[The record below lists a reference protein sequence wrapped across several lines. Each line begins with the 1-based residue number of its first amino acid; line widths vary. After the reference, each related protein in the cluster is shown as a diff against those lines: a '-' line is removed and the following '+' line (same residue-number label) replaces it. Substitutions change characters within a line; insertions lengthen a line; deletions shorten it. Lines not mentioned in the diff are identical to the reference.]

1 MSQVLSRKTRS
12 DAENAER
19 GSGGCRGWVMMV
31 RSSFCR
37 TFGMARVELIHERLT
52 HSVIGAFFEV
62 AATLGFGFLE
72 HVYVASL
79 TRELH
84 DRGHSIGLEVSV
96 PILYKGE
103 EVARQRLDMIV
114 DSKLIVEIKSTR
126 ILHEG
131 SVRQVANY
139 LRATNLELG
148 LLLHFGPRPRFYRV
162 VCTNLTSRTP
172 KNSSPRVPPPPRSPR
187 NPSVIV
193 ASGTA
198 PDA

>member
-1 MSQVLSRKTRS
+1 MGRI
-12 DAENAER
+12 
-19 GSGGCRGWVMMV
+19 
-31 RSSFCR
+31 
-37 TFGMARVELIHERLT
+37 ELIHEKLT
-52 HSVIGAFFEV
+52 HSVVGAFFEV
-62 AATLGFGFLE
+62 SRTLGFGFLE

-79 TRELH
+79 ASELH
-84 DRGHSIGLEVSV
+84 DRGHDVGREVSI
-96 PILYKGE
+96 PIYYKGE

-114 DSKLIVEIKSTR
+114 EGKLVLEIKSTR

-162 VCTNLTSRTP
+162 ICTNPTSHTP
-172 KNSSPRVPPPPRSPR
+172 PNLSPRFPFPPRSPR

-193 ASGTA
+193 ARGGDE
-198 PDA
+198 PPC

>member
-1 MSQVLSRKTRS
+1 MSRI
-12 DAENAER
+12 
-19 GSGGCRGWVMMV
+19 
-31 RSSFCR
+31 
-37 TFGMARVELIHERLT
+37 ELIHETLT

-72 HVYVASL
+72 HVYAASL
-79 TRELH
+79 ARELH
-84 DRGHSIGLEVSV
+84 GRGHGVGREVSV

-103 EVARQRLDMIV
+103 EVTRQRLDIIV
-114 DSKLIVEIKSTR
+114 DGKLIVEIKSTR

-162 VCTNLTSRTP
+162 ICTNSRSRTP
-172 KNSSPRVPPPPRSPR
+172 NSPSPRFPSPPRSPR
-187 NPSVIV
+187 TPSVIV
-193 ASGTA
+193 ASDNEPQA
-198 PDA
+198 

>member
-1 MSQVLSRKTRS
+1 MSRI
-12 DAENAER
+12 
-19 GSGGCRGWVMMV
+19 
-31 RSSFCR
+31 
-37 TFGMARVELIHERLT
+37 ELTHEKLT

-62 AATLGFGFLE
+62 SRTLGFGFLE

-84 DRGHSIGLEVSV
+84 DRGHDVGREVSV
-96 PILYKGE
+96 PIWYKRE

-114 DSKLIVEIKSTR
+114 DAKLIVEIKSTR

-162 VCTNLTSRTP
+162 ICTNSTSRTP
-172 KNSSPRVPPPPRSPR
+172 NNSSPRFPSPPRSPR
-187 NPSVIV
+187 KPAVIV
-193 ASGTA
+193 ASGNSNDILA
-198 PDA
+198 

>member
-1 MSQVLSRKTRS
+1 MS
-12 DAENAER
+12 
-19 GSGGCRGWVMMV
+19 GI
-31 RSSFCR
+31 
-37 TFGMARVELIHERLT
+37 ELIHERLT
-52 HSVIGAFFEV
+52 HSVIGAFLEV
-62 AATLGFGFLE
+62 FRTLGFGFLE

-79 TRELH
+79 TRELN
-84 DRGHSIGLEVSV
+84 DRGHDVGREVSV

-114 DSKLIVEIKSTR
+114 DGKLIVEIKSTR

-162 VCTNLTSRTP
+162 ICTNSTSRTP
-172 KNSSPRVPPPPRSPR
+172 KNTSPRFPPPPRSPR

-193 ASGTA
+193 ARDGDEPTC
-198 PDA
+198 